1 MKLIP
6 YSLAVVY
13 SCSLKRSGDMTERMA
28 VDDVQ
33 STMLQRTRMFRPN
46 YAMVSIASYDGDA
59 REEAFTGF
67 PVVSSRSACVVSDRC
82 LFVSIT

>member
-1 MKLIP
+1 
-6 YSLAVVY
+6 
-13 SCSLKRSGDMTERMA
+13 MA

-33 STMLQRTRMFRPN
+33 LTMLHRTCIFRPN

-59 REEAFTGF
+59 REEAFTRF
-67 PVVSSRSACVVSDRC
+67 AVVSSRTACMVSDRC

>member
-1 MKLIP
+1 LR
-6 YSLAVVY
+6 
-13 SCSLKRSGDMTERMA
+13 RSVDMTERMA

-46 YAMVSIASYDGDA
+46 YAMVSIVSYDGDA
-59 REEAFTGF
+59 GEEVFTGF
-67 PVVSSRSACVVSDRC
+67 AVVSSRTACMVSDSC